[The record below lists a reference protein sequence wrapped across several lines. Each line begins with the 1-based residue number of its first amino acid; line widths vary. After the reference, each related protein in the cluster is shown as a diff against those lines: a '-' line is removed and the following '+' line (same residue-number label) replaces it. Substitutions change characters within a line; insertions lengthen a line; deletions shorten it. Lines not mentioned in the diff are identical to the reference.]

1 MSGLVR
7 SLAGHDKGEI
17 FCVVG
22 REEGYLL
29 LCDGKNRRLAGPKRK
44 KEKHTQV
51 EEFDHPTLQKLT
63 RQEPVTDKDIRR
75 ALAAFRAKEV

>member
-7 SLAGHDKGEI
+7 SLAGHDKDKV

-22 REEGYLL
+22 QEEEYLL
-29 LCDGKNRRLAGPKRK
+29 LCDGKNRRLDSPKRK
-44 KEKHTQV
+44 KAKHTQA
-51 EEFDHPTLQKLT
+51 EEFDHLTLQKLT
-63 RQEPVTDKDIRR
+63 RREPVTDKDIRR